1 MEIDL
6 NPSSVKWSELFSRGI
21 VQKFITMVMLQAEEP
36 PSSSSSSSSSPS
48 PSSSSTSIC
57 TTEDVKEFT
66 SVNHIIKR
74 RLLAQNEAFTVLIC
88 GNILA
93 HIVNHLQSPSD
104 NTYCIKIFSIVKEVI
119 EDARKNKKTDYVII
133 RLINQRTVVVIELK
147 PVISE
152 GIGYLE
158 KELAQLF
165 LEVYYARK
173 EDTKSS
179 FPYPYQSM
187 LAILSDRNTW
197 HVFVLDLRLPMTV
210 KNYYM
215 YSKPTSLRYVQ
226 ELEPLLNSNI

>member
-36 PSSSSSSSSSPS
+36 PSSS
-48 PSSSSTSIC
+48 SSSSTSIC

-133 RLINQRTVVVIELK
+133 RLISQRTVVVIELK

-215 YSKPTSLRYVQ
+215 YSKPTISEICTGIRTLIKQ
-226 ELEPLLNSNI
+226 LK

>member
-21 VQKFITMVMLQAEEP
+21 VQNFTTMVMLQAEEP
-36 PSSSSSSSSSPS
+36 

-119 EDARKNKKTDYVII
+119 EDARKNKKTDYIII

-187 LAILSDRNTW
+187 LAILSDGNTW

-215 YSKPTSLRYVQ
+215 YSKPTISEICTGIRTLIKQ
-226 ELEPLLNSNI
+226 LK

>member
-21 VQKFITMVMLQAEEP
+21 VQKFITMVILQAEEP
-36 PSSSSSSSSSPS
+36 PSS
-48 PSSSSTSIC
+48 SSSSTSIC

-74 RLLAQNEAFTVLIC
+74 RLLAQNEAFTVLLC

-104 NTYCIKIFSIVKEVI
+104 NTYCIKIFSIVK

-179 FPYPYQSM
+179 FPYQSM

-197 HVFVLDLRLPMTV
+197 HVFVLDLHLPMTV

-215 YSKPTSLRYVQ
+215 YSKPTISEICTGIRTLIKQ
-226 ELEPLLNSNI
+226 LK

>member
-1 MEIDL
+1 M
-6 NPSSVKWSELFSRGI
+6 
-21 VQKFITMVMLQAEEP
+21 
-36 PSSSSSSSSSPS
+36 
-48 PSSSSTSIC
+48 
-57 TTEDVKEFT
+57 
-66 SVNHIIKR
+66 
-74 RLLAQNEAFTVLIC
+74 QNEAFTVLIC

-152 GIGYLE
+152 GIGYLD

-215 YSKPTSLRYVQ
+215 YSKPTISEICTGIRTLIKQ
-226 ELEPLLNSNI
+226 LK